1 MFPLSVG
8 KPVDINYLLMKLKD
22 NQLILRS
29 LVLCLMLSSVN
40 LNLGAQ
46 AREGEI
52 YRQAAGVKSLIFRG
66 RMAPEYKFGYNGH
79 CYAEKKEFTLG
90 SVMYNERLYEN
101 VLLNVD
107 ACADL
112 LLVRSTMAMSTVRDY
127 VDYALIGSDRYVNL
141 NYNGRCQGAP
151 EGFCKELCSGAGL
164 TFYSKVSKKIST
176 DEGYH
181 NGKDIGYED
190 PDYSEYLSTPSGNV
204 KVLRYFRFKER
215 FYLVRDGKA
224 VQILNRR
231 SFLKQFDRHL
241 ASKMK
246 HYASSHGLNAADV
259 SLPDYVNGLLS
270 YLEGGE

>member
-1 MFPLSVG
+1 
-8 KPVDINYLLMKLKD
+8 MKYSYNHLTFKTLAIC
-22 NQLILRS
+22 LILYS
-29 LVLCLMLSSVN
+29 AN
-40 LNLGAQ
+40 LDLRAQ
-46 AREGEI
+46 AQEGEI

-66 RMAPEYKFGYNGH
+66 RIAPEYKFGYNGH

-112 LLVRSTMAMSTVRDY
+112 LLVRNTMAMSTVRDY

-151 EGFCKELCSGAGL
+151 EGFCKELCSGAGM

-241 ASKMK
+241 ASKLK

-259 SLPDYVNGLLS
+259 TLPDYACGLLS
-270 YLEGGE
+270 YLEGEK